1 MKQKL
6 PANSSDR
13 HEPLLVS
20 LVEAAKLLS
29 VSKPTIE
36 RMIADGTI
44 PTRRLR
50 RRRMIPW
57 EYLEELAKV
66 SE

>member
-6 PANSSDR
+6 SADSADR

-36 RMIADGTI
+36 RMIADGAI

-50 RRRMIPW
+50 RRRMIPR

>member
-6 PANSSDR
+6 SADSADR
-13 HEPLLVS
+13 QEPLLVS

-36 RMIADGTI
+36 RMIADGAI

-50 RRRMIPW
+50 RRRVIPRKFL
-57 EYLEELAKV
+57 LEMAEV
-66 SE
+66 D